1 MHKKLKPGY
10 RALFYGPPGTGKT
23 VTAALLGKYFN
34 RDVYKI
40 DLSLM
45 VSKYIGETEK
55 NLSKLFDRANNK
67 GWILFFDEADALFGK
82 RSQVKDAHDR
92 YANQEISYLLQRV
105 ELYNGLVILASNLK
119 DNIDDA
125 FMRRFQSKIFF
136 PFPTVEEKIK
146 IWKLGTPKGFV
157 LPADEQLISVCQK
170 YKLTGAAIMN
180 IIQYC
185 SIMSLERGEK
195 IISNDDINAGIR
207 KEFTMEG
214 N

>member
-1 MHKKLKPGY
+1 MSKKLKPGY

-23 VTAALLGKYFN
+23 ITAALLGKYFN
-34 RDVYKI
+34 REVYKI

-55 NLSKLFDRANNK
+55 NLAKLFDRANNK
-67 GWILFFDEADALFGK
+67 DWILFFDEADALFGK

-105 ELYNGLVILASNLK
+105 EVYNGLVILASNLK
-119 DNIDDA
+119 ENIDDA
-125 FMRRFQSKIFF
+125 FMRRFQSKIYF
-136 PFPTVEEKIK
+136 PFPTVEEKLK
-146 IWKLGTPKGFV
+146 IWKLGIPKGFA
-157 LPADEQLISVCQK
+157 LPNDAQLTSICQK

-185 SIMSLERGEK
+185 SILSLERGEQK
-195 IISNDDINAGIR
+195 ISLDDINSGIK
-207 KEFTMEG
+207 KEFTMES